1 MMTDSFTP
9 FSSFWMGGFECT
21 DQLNH
26 YGNRVDLLALTGHL
40 QHTERDYALLKTVRI
55 STVREGIRWSKVETR
70 PYEYDFSAVRNMIDA
85 AKLHG
90 IQQIWDICHFG
101 YPDDLTPLHP
111 HFRNRFVSLCIAFA
125 EFHRNYAP
133 DTDLIATPINE
144 VGFISWLGG
153 EQASTTPYAKGIG
166 WDIKYALIG
175 AYIEG
180 IKAMKAISPT
190 TKIMTTEPLVNIV
203 PPLNASP
210 EMVLKAGEE
219 HELQYQATDMLTGLI
234 CPELGGSSELVDFM
248 GFNFYYN
255 NQWICGEFT
264 FLPWANLELD
274 PRWRGLSS
282 LLLEA
287 YTRYGKP
294 VVLAETSHSGEHRPN
309 WLELI
314 TRECMKAIGAGVPL
328 TGICLYPIIDRP
340 DWDHLHIWHHAG
352 LWDADGEN
360 PLERRLCVPYAKAL
374 VEAQD
379 TLSVYKSAIN
389 AGKNE
394 GFVYLEQVAE
404 AEGETRGTMIAL
416 APETLI

>member
-40 QHTERDYALLKTVRI
+40 QYTARDYALLKTFSI

-70 PYEYDFSAVRNMIDA
+70 PYEYDFSSVRNMIDA
-85 AKLHG
+85 ARLHG

-111 HFRNRFVSLCIAFA
+111 HFRNRFVGMCIAFA
-125 EFHRNYAP
+125 EFYRDYAP
-133 DTDLIATPINE
+133 ELELIATPINE

-153 EQASTTPYAKGIG
+153 EQASTTPYARGIG
-166 WDIKYALIG
+166 WDIKYALVG

-180 IKAMKAISPT
+180 IKAMKAISST

-203 PPLNASP
+203 PPLNAP
-210 EMVLKAGEE
+210 DEMVLKAAEE
-219 HELQYQATDMLTGLI
+219 HELQFQATDMLTGLI
-234 CPELGGSSELVDFM
+234 CPELGGSSELIDFM

-255 NQWICGEFT
+255 NQWVFGDFT
-264 FLPWANLELD
+264 SLPWANLESD

-294 VVLAETSHSGEHRPN
+294 IVLAETSHSGEHRPN

-328 TGICLYPIIDRP
+328 KGVCLYPIIDRP
-340 DWDHLHIWHHAG
+340 DWDHLHIWHHSG
-352 LWDADGEN
+352 LWDADGDN
-360 PLERRLCVPYAKAL
+360 PFGRYLHEPYARAFL
-374 VEAQD
+374 DAQH
-379 TLSVYKSAIN
+379 TLEIYRSAFH
-389 AGKNE
+389 AGITE
-394 GFVYLEQVAE
+394 GFIYLDQGIEIN
-404 AEGETRGTMIAL
+404 GETKGTMISL
-416 APETLI
+416 SPEILI